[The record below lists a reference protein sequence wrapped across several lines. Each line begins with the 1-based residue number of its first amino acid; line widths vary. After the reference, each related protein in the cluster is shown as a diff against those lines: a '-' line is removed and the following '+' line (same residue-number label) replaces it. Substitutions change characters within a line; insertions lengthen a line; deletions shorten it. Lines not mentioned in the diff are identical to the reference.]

1 MAKPATVKVKL
12 VSTADTGYYYVT
24 KKNPRTKTE
33 KLSFRKYDPVARKHV
48 RVAGTPARTA
58 GCGQAAADGFAD
70 LRRLAVNRTDG
81 MDRDTLLLHAL
92 AHIVSDERLRDRF
105 LALTGLD
112 AATLRARAGEADVL
126 EAVASFLA
134 GHEPDLVAVAAALGV
149 EPAALCAR
157 S

>member
-1 MAKPATVKVKL
+1 
-12 VSTADTGYYYVT
+12 
-24 KKNPRTKTE
+24 
-33 KLSFRKYDPVARKHV
+33 
-48 RVAGTPARTA
+48 
-58 GCGQAAADGFAD
+58 
-70 LRRLAVNRTDG
+70 
-81 MDRDTLLLHAL
+81 MDRDTLLLQAL
-92 AHIVSDERLRDRF
+92 AHIIADARLRDRF

-112 AATLRARAGEADVL
+112 AATLRARAGDADVL